1 MKRAVRF
8 RFLFQLWRQFG
19 GLHLEMSQKMGME
32 EPLPAIEFC
41 RQGFVE
47 GTACARALV
56 GVESGNQKRSFRTLC
71 GGIQN
76 VPAPV
81 CVRTSVSEKT
91 DGGRTVSLVYSTASR
106 QLPY

>member
-32 EPLPAIEFC
+32 EPPASHRVLKAGVRGRHGMCSCF
-41 RQGFVE
+41 G
-47 GTACARALV
+47 